1 MSKSQ
6 ALNLSV
12 VKGAVSGR
20 AAAFRSRTELQPAGG
35 AGDKVFPPTYEGAT
49 YATEQRRLPD
59 REEPATCVL
68 LDSVQSQAN
77 RMEEALQ
84 EAVDAGR
91 IQIPLIEVDFEE
103 ANQEL
108 LKPIDE
114 RITSLTVPHR
124 LADAI
129 LRDSNLEEGTA
140 FSKSEHAEYW
150 RQASVANATPV
161 YELCPTALV
170 FGIWGAP
177 EKPGGLGAKFERLVS
192 SEITGVE
199 VAFGTKTS
207 SRIDPL
213 GIRAGIGIYDDGEG
227 NWTLENTGKKYGR
240 NRETAGK
247 PSAINHGNV
256 TPAFAKYSK
265 SPEGPDPVKDFRE
278 QARQGQIA
286 PGGVTMVSAQQTTV
300 LSLAGL
306 RRLRFPPKGEKW
318 QPSEEQRQRDL
329 AARTVLASLALCA
342 AELAAE
348 SGMDLRSRCV
358 LWPSAPRKWELLDAP
373 GEEPAHLDI
382 GADSAIVLLNE
393 AISDAEAAGVTWQ
406 KEPIRLVPSE
416 KLINLVKRSQEL
428 AATAEEEGE

>member
-1 MSKSQ
+1 MSEGKT
-6 ALNLSV
+6 LDLKT
-12 VKGAVSGR
+12 VKEAVSGT
-20 AAAFRSRTELQPAGG
+20 AVAFRSRVELQPAGG
-35 AGDKVFPPTYEGAT
+35 PGDKVFPPTYEGAT
-49 YATEQRRLPD
+49 YATEARRLPG
-59 REEPATCVL
+59 REEPVACVL

-91 IQIPLIEVDFEE
+91 IRIPLIEVDFGQ

-108 LKPIDE
+108 LKPIDD

-129 LRDSNLEEGTA
+129 LRDSDLEDGTA

-150 RQASVANATPV
+150 RKASVANATPV
-161 YELCPTALV
+161 YELCPTALI

-177 EKPGGLGAKFERLVS
+177 EKPGGLGAKFERLMS
-192 SEITGVE
+192 SEILGME

-213 GIRAGIGIYDDGEG
+213 GIRAGIGIYDDGKG

-256 TPAFAKYSK
+256 TPALAKYGK
-265 SPEGPDPVKDFRE
+265 NPEGLDPMKDFRE
-278 QARQGQIA
+278 RARQGEIA
-286 PGGVTMVSAQQTTV
+286 PGGVTMASAEQTTV
-300 LSLAGL
+300 VSLAGL
-306 RRLRFPPKGEKW
+306 RRLKFPPKGEKW
-318 QPSEEQRQRDL
+318 QPSDGQRRRDL

-373 GEEPAHLDI
+373 GEEPVQLAI
-382 GADSAIVLLNE
+382 GAESAIALLNE
-393 AISDAEAAGVTWQ
+393 AVSGAEAVGMTWQ
-406 KEPIRLVPSE
+406 NDPIRLRPSE
-416 KLINLVKRSQEL
+416 KLVNLVKRSQEL